1 MMKTAV
7 VTGGAG
13 FIGSHI
19 VDMLIREG
27 LSVTVFDDLSSGDR
41 ANLNPK
47 AELKVLDICS
57 AEAREEIN
65 LIRPDVVVHAAAQI
79 SVRKSM
85 EDPIFDTHVN
95 VEGLVNL
102 LTPFREG
109 KSPYFMFLC
118 TGGALYGEQEKFPA
132 DENHPIRPTSIYGL
146 NKALSE
152 HYLRFWQEQYGL
164 RYLSLR
170 LGNIYGP
177 RQNPHGEAGVV
188 AIFCKTLLAGKVPT
202 INGTGEQTRDYV
214 FVGDVV
220 KAFELGMKKEVTGSY
235 NIGTGKETS
244 VNELYNNL
252 VAAMGLNIKAQHGP
266 AKAGE
271 QLRSVI
277 DNALAKK
284 TFNWAPE
291 HSIESG
297 LKITADWFAA
307 QSKK

>member
-1 MMKTAV
+1 MKTAV

-19 VDMLIREG
+19 VDMLIKEG
-27 LSVTVFDDLSSGDR
+27 LAVTVFDDLSSGDR

-65 LIRPDVVVHAAAQI
+65 RIRPDVVVHAAAQI

-152 HYLRFWQEQYGL
+152 HYLRFWKEQYGL

-188 AIFCKTLLAGKVPT
+188 AIFCKALLAGKVPT
-202 INGTGEQTRDYV
+202 INGTGDQTRDYV

-244 VNELYNNL
+244 VNELYNSL
-252 VAAMGLNIKAQHGP
+252 IAAMGLNTKAEHGP

-277 DNALAKK
+277 DNGLAKK

-291 HSIESG
+291 HTTQSG
-297 LKITADWFAA
+297 LKITADWFAS

>member
-1 MMKTAV
+1 MKKAV

-19 VDMLIREG
+19 VDMLVHQG
-27 LSVTVFDDLSSGDR
+27 YLVTVVDDLSSGER
-41 ANLNPK
+41 GNVNSK
-47 AELKVLDICS
+47 ADLRVVDICS
-57 AEAREEIN
+57 SEAQKIMTQ
-65 LIRPDVVVHAAAQI
+65 IAPDVVVHAAAQI

-95 VEGLVNL
+95 IAGLVNVL
-102 LTPFREG
+102 NAFREG

-132 DENHPIRPTSIYGL
+132 DETHPIRPTSIYGL

-152 HYLRFWQEQYGL
+152 HYLRFWREQYGL
-164 RYLSLR
+164 KYLSLR

-188 AIFCKTLLAGKVPT
+188 AIFCKALLAGKTPT
-202 INGTGEQTRDYV
+202 INGSGEQTRDYV

-220 KAFELGMKKEVTGSY
+220 KAFELGLKQEATGSY
-235 NIGTGKETS
+235 NVGTGKETS
-244 VNELYNNL
+244 VKELYRKL
-252 VAAMGLNIKAQHGP
+252 VGAMGLQTEAQHGP

-271 QLRSVI
+271 QQRSVI
-277 DNALAKK
+277 DSALAKK
-284 TFNWAPE
+284 IFNWAPE
-291 HSIESG
+291 HTLDSG
-297 LKITADWFAA
+297 LKITTDWFAS
-307 QSKK
+307 QQ